1 MGESFAH
8 NRASQSIMSTIWEL
22 EYRTTNLVMNYVPGP
37 YTTWATY
44 AIFTDIVERF
54 WGDWDRV
61 TIYFVVESPDGT
73 QGYGDGFIATKEMY
87 EEVTGRGF

>member
-1 MGESFAH
+1 
-8 NRASQSIMSTIWEL
+8 
-22 EYRTTNLVMNYVPGP
+22 MNYVPGP

-44 AIFTDIVERF
+44 AIFTDLVEKF
-54 WGDWDRV
+54 WRDWDRV

-73 QGYGDGFIATKEMY
+73 QVYGDGFIATKEMY